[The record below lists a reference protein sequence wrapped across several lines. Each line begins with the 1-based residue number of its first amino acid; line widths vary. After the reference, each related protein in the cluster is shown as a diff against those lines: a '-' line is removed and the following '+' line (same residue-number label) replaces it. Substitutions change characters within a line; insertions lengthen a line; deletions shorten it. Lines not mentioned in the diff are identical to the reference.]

1 MSLVIV
7 ESPAK
12 CSKIQGYL
20 GDGYTVKATFG
31 HIRALDET
39 LDAVGINND
48 WNPQYVELK
57 TKQDAIKALRAAAK
71 GKKVILATDDDREGE
86 GIAWHVCF
94 ILKLNPQTTQRIV
107 FHEITKPAIQAAV
120 ANPKLLDLNKVNA
133 QQARSMLDLLV
144 GFTIS
149 RILWHRVAPKLSAGR
164 CQTPALRL
172 VVERDQEVENHSS
185 TAFWKLHGQ
194 FKHPSLPTPLPAQA
208 QKDCS
213 SEQLATQALQKVHAA
228 TPTTVQL
235 VKTSISTSQP
245 PKPLITSTLQQEASS
260 LHGLNPKSTMLAAQ
274 KLYEAGHITYMRTD
288 NPAIAVEAAQAIRAL
303 VTQKYGNDY
312 VGSLGQH
319 ILNATTEE
327 PNKKKKKEEALPVAQ
342 AAHEAIRPTHPE
354 VSDVQVDDAT
364 QNTVYKLIWRRA
376 FQSQM
381 SPSTTDVK
389 KATLVIDADPTTPY
403 LAEQTKSKFLGWR
416 VLENVNAEQ
425 AKQDIDAW
433 AAWAP
438 YLVQGAQLS
447 WQTLNADECFT
458 KPKGRFTEASL
469 ISELEKRGIG
479 RPSTFASLV
488 GTILDREY
496 VEKTNVEGRVQDSK
510 HHTIKP
516 SQWPPTTTKE
526 AHKVG
531 AEKNKMR
538 STPLGRSV
546 SEFLT
551 KEYQDLF
558 NYEFTA
564 AMERDLDTIAQG
576 EKPWKSLLQQTW
588 DTYKVRYQ
596 ATIDEAPKVARSAKE
611 RILAPGLKVILSKKG
626 PLFVKDPV
634 QPQDKASFASLP
646 PSKTFDTVTLEDA
659 TAAYAAKQEAY
670 EGELLGMYE
679 TQEIRKKKGPYGS
692 YIVCGTIKL
701 NLKEDLDLEEIIEAI
716 KAKEEAGPAYSR
728 IVGEFT
734 IKRGQ
739 YGLYFFKP
747 SLKKPT
753 FISIPAAADPDKL
766 TLKDLQG
773 LYTDGL
779 EKKKKR
785 SKV

>member
-48 WNPQYVELK
+48 WNPKYVELK

-149 RILWHRVAPKLSAGR
+149 RVLWHRVAPKLSAGR

-185 TAFWKLHGQ
+185 TAFWKLHGL
-194 FKHPSLPTPLPAQA
+194 FKHPNLATPIQAQA
-208 QKDCS
+208 LKDCE

-228 TPTTVQL
+228 PKTTVTQ
-235 VKTSISTSQP
+235 VKTTISTSQP

-260 LHGLNPKSTMLAAQ
+260 LHGLNPKSTMIAAQ

-288 NPAIAVEAAQAIRAL
+288 NPTIAVEAAQAIRAL
-303 VTQKYGNDY
+303 VTQRHGIEY
-312 VGSLGQH
+312 VGSPGQ
-319 ILNATTEE
+319 EE
-327 PNKKKKKEEALPVAQ
+327 PTKKKKKEEALPAAQ

-389 KATLVIDADPTTPY
+389 KATLVVDADPTTPY
-403 LAEQTKSKFLGWR
+403 QAEQTKSKFLGWR
-416 VLENVNAEQ
+416 VLENVNVEQ

-433 AAWAP
+433 TTWTP

-488 GTILDREY
+488 GTIMEREY
-496 VEKTNVEGRVQDSK
+496 VEKTNVEGRSQDSK
-510 HHTIKP
+510 HHSIKP

-576 EKPWKSLLQQTW
+576 GKPWKSLLQQTW
-588 DTYKVRYQ
+588 DTYKERYQ

-626 PLFVKDPV
+626 PLFVKEPV
-634 QPQDKASFASLP
+634 NPQDKASFASLP
-646 PSKTFDTVTLEDA
+646 ANKTFDTVTLEDA

-692 YIVCGTIKL
+692 YIVCGATKL
-701 NLKEDLDLEEIIEAI
+701 NLKEDLDLNEIIEAI
-716 KAKEEAGPAYSR
+716 KAKEDAGPAYSR
-728 IVGEFT
+728 VVGEFT

-766 TLKDLQG
+766 TFKDLQG

-779 EKKKKR
+779 EKKKK
-785 SKV
+785 KFTKN